1 VKREGPAT
9 GLAELSAGPES
20 LVRTTRY
27 LVTPPLAGPANM
39 EIDLALLDLA
49 AAGGGPY
56 VRVYAW
62 EGYWLSLGYFQKP
75 EQAVDVLAAAKAGV
89 GIVRRPTGGKA
100 LLHGDEVTYSVALPP
115 HHPLAQ
121 TSVLESYRSLSRQLV
136 AALTD
141 VGLPVE
147 LSPGTG
153 GLMTR
158 AVAPC
163 ATEVGP
169 ESITLNRRKLVG
181 SAQVRRHGAVLQH
194 GSIPLSDRPDDI
206 VRLLKPPAQLGGED
220 FVDWYNRRTTSVA
233 GAGFTATAGDIQ
245 QALLRRL

>member
-1 VKREGPAT
+1 VKREGLEPVTDPAVT
-9 GLAELSAGPES
+9 AGAA
-20 LVRTTRY
+20 VRNARY
-27 LVTPPLAGPANM
+27 LVTPPLPGEANM

-56 VRVYAW
+56 VRVYGW
-62 EGYWLSLGYFQKP
+62 QGRWISLGYFQKA
-75 EQAVDVLAAAKAGV
+75 ELAVDTEAAARQGV

-115 HHPLAQ
+115 HHPLAR

-136 AALTD
+136 LALQD

-147 LSPGTG
+147 LSTGTG

-158 AVAPC
+158 AITPC
-163 ATEVGP
+163 AAEVGP
-169 ESITLNRRKLVG
+169 ESITIGGRKLVG

-194 GSIPLSDRPDDI
+194 GSIPLTDRDGDFI
-206 VRLLKPPAQLGGED
+206 RLLTPPAHLGEED
-220 FVDWYNRRTTSVA
+220 FVAWYDRRTTSVA
-233 GAGFTATAGDIQ
+233 GAGSTATAGDIQ